1 MKKFASEKEVKQMPT
16 RNKMYRNKTDIA
28 CIFGV
33 SNPTVYRRVEGIKKE
48 IGKRYNQYAIL
59 DNLISLAVYADYE
72 KYHKRLENRN
82 LRKTV
87 PPFDMYEARMY
98 LEEVEGREES
108 K

>member
-1 MKKFASEKEVKQMPT
+1 MAVS
-16 RNKMYRNKTDIA
+16 NKMYRNKTDIA
-28 CIFGV
+28 HIFGV

-48 IGKRYNQYAIL
+48 IGKRYNRYAII

-72 KYHKRLENRN
+72 KYHKRLENKN
-82 LRKTV
+82 LRKIV

-98 LEEVEGREES
+98 LEEVERRVAG

>member
-1 MKKFASEKEVKQMPT
+1 MAKVTACTKK
-16 RNKMYRNKTDIA
+16 YRNKTDIA
-28 CIFGV
+28 HIFGV

-72 KYHKRLENRN
+72 KNHKKLENRN
-82 LRKTV
+82 LRKWV
-87 PPFDMYEARMY
+87 PPFDMYEAMMY
-98 LEEVEGREES
+98 LEEVERRVAG

>member
-1 MKKFASEKEVKQMPT
+1 MAKVTACTK
-16 RNKMYRNKTDIA
+16 RYRNKTDIA
-28 CIFGV
+28 HIFGV

-82 LRKTV
+82 LRNTV

-98 LEEVEGREES
+98 LEEVERRVAG

>member
-1 MKKFASEKEVKQMPT
+1 MPACIK
-16 RNKMYRNKTDIA
+16 RYRNKADIA
-28 CIFGV
+28 HIFGV

-72 KYHKRLENRN
+72 KYHKQLEKKN

-98 LEEVEGREES
+98 LEEVERRVEG

>member
-1 MKKFASEKEVKQMPT
+1 MAVS
-16 RNKMYRNKTDIA
+16 NKMYRNKTDIA
-28 CIFGV
+28 HIFGV

-48 IGKRYNQYAIL
+48 IGKRYNRYAII

-72 KYHKRLENRN
+72 KHHKMLENKN
-82 LRKTV
+82 LRKIV

-98 LEEVEGREES
+98 LEEVERRVAG

>member
-1 MKKFASEKEVKQMPT
+1 MAVS
-16 RNKMYRNKTDIA
+16 NKMYRNKTDIA
-28 CIFGV
+28 HIFVV

-48 IGKRYNQYAIL
+48 IGKRYNRYAII

-72 KYHKRLENRN
+72 KHHKMLENKN
-82 LRKTV
+82 LRKIV

-98 LEEVEGREES
+98 LEEVERRVAG